1 MKHQLDHRL
10 RLLATALLLSGTLL
24 TCLFS
29 CKKEEIP
36 EDPVKGV
43 VLTVS
48 VSVPQAVLD
57 VADIAVSMRTPYALE
72 TKSVDETKWVYHF
85 EVAEPS
91 GASPMP
97 VHVDVSVKG
106 REMEKGNEIFAGL
119 RYAFSFDTVF
129 ESGAEEHIASFE
141 KNVSGRIIWISSERR
156 YGSFE
161 PFNYAWRGEMKAAPK
176 SPAKY
181 IVEELILE

>member
-91 GASPMP
+91 GA
-97 VHVDVSVKG
+97 H
-106 REMEKGNEIFAGL
+106 L
-119 RYAFSFDTVF
+119 RKTFPAASSGSLP
-129 ESGAEEHIASFE
+129 SGATAP
-141 KNVSGRIIWISSERR
+141 SSRLTTHGGER
-156 YGSFE
+156 
-161 PFNYAWRGEMKAAPK
+161 
-176 SPAKY
+176 
-181 IVEELILE
+181 